1 MRILRRIRQSLHRY
15 AGASR
20 EPARRAI
27 LPRALLAFAIVLIIS
42 ILMSGQAAI
51 AAQLDDNAELKAAIS
66 CGKAKKD
73 SDPCAV
79 AACFGNYLAHTQP
92 ANISPDAESLLSSAA
107 ASCQHPPPKDNRSD
121 EEQMLKDAR
130 ECMVKADPCYA
141 RACYAGYL
149 QKYGKGGTFNAIVQT
164 DLGRAR
170 QACPIY
176 ADGLYNARSVEGCGG
191 KSQFGI
197 HITIK
202 DGSISWQRDFQGKSY
217 DWTGVIEPDGT
228 IRASVG
234 DSKERVAN
242 GQFNDES
249 REIQMHYPEC
259 SKGVPMSILGRIN

>member
-1 MRILRRIRQSLHRY
+1 MGMLGRVRQISYRNEASSASHKPALR
-15 AGASR
+15 ATPVAV
-20 EPARRAI
+20 
-27 LPRALLAFAIVLIIS
+27 AFALVMM
-42 ILMSGQAAI
+42 ILASGGSAVAGLMDDSADLNAAM
-51 AAQLDDNAELKAAIS
+51 S

-73 SDPCAV
+73 SSPCDV
-79 AACFGNYLAHTQP
+79 PACFSNYLARTRP
-92 ANISPDAESLLSSAA
+92 ADISPDVNNLLASAA
-107 ASCQHPPPKDNRSD
+107 TACQQSPPPKENRSD

-149 QKYGKGGTFNAIVQT
+149 QKFGKGGAFSAIVQT

-170 QACPIY
+170 QACPLY
-176 ADGLYNARSVEGCGG
+176 ADGLYNAKSVEGCGG

-202 DGSISWQRDFQGKSY
+202 DGTIAWQRDFRGKSY
-217 DWTGVIEPDGT
+217 DWAGVIEPDGT

-234 DSKERVAN
+234 DSKERVAD
-242 GQFNDES
+242 GRFNDES

-259 SKGVPMSILGRIN
+259 SEAVPMSILGRIN

>member
-1 MRILRRIRQSLHRY
+1 
-15 AGASR
+15 
-20 EPARRAI
+20 
-27 LPRALLAFAIVLIIS
+27 LLACALVIVTNL
-42 ILMSGQAAI
+42 LVCGHAAL
-51 AAQLDDNAELKAAIS
+51 AAVLDDNADLNAAMS
-66 CGKAKKD
+66 CGNAKKD

-79 AACFGNYLAHTQP
+79 AACFGNYLARTQP
-92 ANISPDAESLLSSAA
+92 ADVSPAAKNLLSSAA
-107 ASCQHPPPKDNRSD
+107 AACQQPASKESRSD
-121 EEQMLKDAR
+121 EEKMLKDAR

-141 RACYAGYL
+141 KACYAGYL
-149 QKYGKGGTFNAIVQT
+149 QKYGKGGAFSAIVQT

-176 ADGLYNARSVEGCGG
+176 SDGLYNARSVEGCGG

-202 DGSISWQRDFQGKSY
+202 DGTISWQCDFQGRTY